1 VVPDLGWAAAIT
13 LGAIVAPPDAS
24 AASAVL
30 RRLQPPHR
38 LLVILEG
45 ESLFNDAAAL
55 LIYRI
60 AVGAAIT
67 GAFSAWSIVPT
78 LLLTCGGGVIAGYV
92 FARLQVWLLSKIDD
106 VPIGV
111 LLQFVGVFIVWLAA
125 DRLGLSA
132 IITMVTFAMTIARR
146 VAGRMSARH
155 QLASY
160 TVWDVAVLVLNV
172 IAFVMIGLQ
181 LRGIVSRV
189 PSADAPLYILCASV
203 TVIVTIVV
211 RIVW

>member
-1 VVPDLGWAAAIT
+1 
-13 LGAIVAPPDAS
+13 
-24 AASAVL
+24 SAVL

-92 FARLQVWLLSKIDD
+92 FARLPVWLLSKIDD
-106 VPIGV
+106 VPIRDGHRDDRCSHRLGDV
-111 LLQFVGVFIVWLAA
+111 THGDRPLAA
-125 DRLGLSA
+125 TQNVA
-132 IITMVTFAMTIARR
+132 AR
-146 VAGRMSARH
+146 
-155 QLASY
+155 
-160 TVWDVAVLVLNV
+160 
-172 IAFVMIGLQ
+172 
-181 LRGIVSRV
+181 
-189 PSADAPLYILCASV
+189 
-203 TVIVTIVV
+203 
-211 RIVW
+211 

>member
-106 VPIGV
+106 VPIRRRTAVHPVRIRDGHRDDRCSHRLGDV
-111 LLQFVGVFIVWLAA
+111 THGDRPLAA
-125 DRLGLSA
+125 TQNVA
-132 IITMVTFAMTIARR
+132 AR
-146 VAGRMSARH
+146 
-155 QLASY
+155 
-160 TVWDVAVLVLNV
+160 
-172 IAFVMIGLQ
+172 
-181 LRGIVSRV
+181 
-189 PSADAPLYILCASV
+189 
-203 TVIVTIVV
+203 
-211 RIVW
+211 